1 MFSQAALRI
10 AKGIQTMFIKSGQD
24 QPLSHA
30 MVKGQFWTQKCQ
42 QVSTKLGKNSRWQ
55 SELIINQIINHGIF
69 RYPIFRHY
77 VAMSSRHIQ
86 TKFAWMQEIPAD
98 LKDIARGS
106 VSAEWGRLDLQE
118 TQTQTI

>member
-1 MFSQAALRI
+1 
-10 AKGIQTMFIKSGQD
+10 
-24 QPLSHA
+24 
-30 MVKGQFWTQKCQ
+30 
-42 QVSTKLGKNSRWQ
+42 VSTKLGKNSKWQ

-77 VAMSSRHIQ
+77 VAMSSRHIP
-86 TKFAWMQEIPAD
+86 TKFAWMMQEIPAD

-106 VSAEWGRLDLQE
+106 VRAEWGRLDLRE